1 MLSSAYRTPSS
12 SLAAYVKHMLPMK
25 TVFLIVNKS
34 WEVEPVL
41 NALTSAEF
49 RPKGLPY
56 PNELDSPRRDG
67 DHRATPRATYYFGD
81 AQGIQL
87 RAIIWCLQDVMDL
100 AKSASSSAEKYRVLP
115 TLYRDYA
122 PVDLVVAAGTAASVE
137 ITASLN
143 GSVLLGGRFF
153 LHDARSFDQTST
165 SNLNLPAFDTVLDG
179 GATAALFSLLSAELQ
194 AAGTTQRLVP
204 VINLPG
210 PVALPTPAIPQVLID
225 QHSIAL
231 GTLNVLDYNQY
242 DKADAATLTAWAA
255 TGTGPAV
262 SVETTHGLIRLGA
275 PAGVPVLFASGIA
288 NRVGFYGPEATK
300 PHRYLASF
308 NLGTVLGDMLVALA
322 TSTGQW

>member
-1 MLSSAYRTPSS
+1 
-12 SLAAYVKHMLPMK
+12 MK
-25 TVFLIVNKS
+25 TVFLVVNKN

-41 NALTSAEF
+41 NALASAEF

-87 RAIIWCLQDVMDL
+87 RAIIWCLQDVMVP
-100 AKSASSSAEKYRVLP
+100 AKSASSSEEKYRVLP

-137 ITASLN
+137 ATTSLN

-153 LHDARSFDQTST
+153 LHDARSFDPTSS
-165 SNLNLPAFDTVLDG
+165 SNFQLPAAFDTVLPG
-179 GATAALFSLLSAELQ
+179 GAAPALFSLLSAKLP
-194 AAGTTQRLVP
+194 AAGTAQHLLP
-204 VINLPG
+204 VTNLPG
-210 PVALPTPAIPQVLID
+210 PVALPVPAIPQVLID
-225 QHSIAL
+225 EQSIAL
-231 GTLNVLDYNQY
+231 GTLNVLDYTKY
-242 DKADAATLTAWAA
+242 DQADAATLTAWAA
-255 TGTGPAV
+255 TGTTPAV
-262 SVETTHGLIRLGA
+262 SVETTHGLIRLSA

-300 PHRYLASF
+300 PHRYTAAF
-308 NLGTVLGDMLVALA
+308 NLGTVLGDMLVVLA